1 MIKNWV
7 QHDLYMDFSNMDY
20 GRGQPSDI
28 DMFYIGKN
36 NTLIIGEIKNE
47 RGHFSDW
54 QKNLLTTIADNYKY
68 DAIIIYINHDKRV
81 EDGDKFV
88 DISLCEVKEVYYNK
102 SKKWRIPKHVTYVGD
117 VIQYYT

>member
-28 DMFYIGKN
+28 DMFYIGKD

-54 QKNLLTTIADNYKY
+54 QKKLLTTIADNYKY
-68 DAIIIYINHDKRV
+68 NAIILFIQHNKRV
-81 EDGDKFV
+81 EDGDKSV
-88 DISLCEVKEVYYNK
+88 DITYCEVKEIYYKNE
-102 SKKWRIPKHVTYVGD
+102 KKWRIPKHMTFVGD